1 MCILFAVLSS
11 TLWWMYVTVNILETC
26 LVASETCRTYLDCV
40 MRHLKLILEFWG
52 LVSWLLQLEQEARL
66 WWFEMAVDSKEAQSI
81 LVNYLILIILLGILW
96 VLYFGVSSELWQ
108 CKFKPMSLNVHIH
121 AQVCD
126 FWKDCSGIAA
136 LYSVFFMSPLN

>member
-1 MCILFAVLSS
+1 
-11 TLWWMYVTVNILETC
+11 
-26 LVASETCRTYLDCV
+26 

-52 LVSWLLQLEQEARL
+52 LVSWLLRFEQEARF

-108 CKFKPMSLNVHIH
+108 YKLKPMSLNIHVHE
-121 AQVCD
+121 QVRN
-126 FWKDCSGIAA
+126 FWKNWSSIAA
-136 LYSVFFMSPLN
+136 LYSVFFMSALNHKICLRAAVLFYIFGAKEMFSVNN